1 MISMKNF
8 KATAT
13 MRLHETDLWATPGF
27 RLQRFEVFNWGT
39 FDGRVWTIATRG
51 ENALITGDI
60 GSGKSTL
67 VDAMTTLLVPPQR
80 IVYNK
85 AAGAESRERSL
96 LSYVRGHYKS
106 EKDDARLSARAVGLR
121 DQSSYSVILG
131 VFHNEHYNET
141 ITLAQVF
148 WCTSDSGAPERFYLV
163 ATTPLS
169 ISPDFAEFGGA
180 IPALKKRLKQQA
192 GVALFDSFSQYGND
206 FRRRMGIAG
215 EQVLDLFYQT
225 VSMKSVSNITDFVRE
240 HMLEAPKVAE
250 RIDAMCRNFENLNAA
265 HESVLKAKR
274 QIEHLAPL
282 VADCDQHDAM
292 HSQIAL
298 QQRLRDAL
306 SAWAAGQKAA
316 FLQRDLQRL
325 ADGLSELADASGLQ
339 ERKVEALY
347 ARQAE
352 LKRAIAD
359 NGGRR
364 LEEIA
369 QQIDGLDQ
377 QRMRQKRAFDE
388 HYAPACQALDL
399 PRAQSLPTFH
409 DNRRAAAEREAGL
422 GAQQLKLDARYDD
435 MTVQV
440 TNLNR
445 EAGALADE
453 IKSLR
458 QRTSSIPSAMLLLRE
473 KLCAALGLAESALPF
488 TGELMQV
495 RAEEARWEG
504 AIERVLHGFGLSL
517 LVAEKH
523 YAALSAYVDSQH
535 LGGRLV
541 YFRVQA
547 DDQPAPRPAAN
558 TLPGKLEFKLDSPFC
573 DWLRRE
579 LERGFDYQ
587 CCATLDDF
595 RHYPKALT
603 LQGQIKSGGVRHEKD
618 DRSHIADRTR
628 YVLGWRNEDKIRALE
643 AQRGQLEQRGLAL
656 LGQRS
661 SADAQRKAILAQLQA
676 VRDLLRYSEY
686 AEIDWPGSVQAI
698 HLLHEEKRQLESSSD
713 VLREL
718 DAQLAALD
726 AELKR
731 ANERRGELGIE
742 TGKKKQE
749 QESKQADLI
758 AAQTRHAE
766 CAETE
771 QQFCFSRLNLLAP
784 KALNGRLPNTARQC
798 DDAESGMRKWL
809 QERIDAH
816 RSKVENLAVA
826 IARQMQ
832 SFRTAYPVECREVDA
847 KPEAAAEYRTMLGRL
862 SGEDLPRFEA
872 RFKSMLNEQTIN
884 EVALLQNKLEQE
896 EGGIKG
902 KIAAINR
909 SLQRLAYNEGTFIQL
924 IPDANPDIEI
934 RAFRQDLRACLADT
948 LSGAGDDLYSEH
960 KFLQVKAIIDRLR
973 GREGLTELDKR
984 WKQKVSDVRNW
995 SLFSASERW
1004 REDNTER
1011 EFYSDSAGKSGGQKE
1026 KLAYTIL
1033 ASALVYQ
1040 YGIEQQA
1047 RTTRAFRFVMID
1059 EAFGRGS
1066 DESARYGLELFRQLG
1081 LQLLIVTPLQ
1091 KIHVIED
1098 YVQSVHLVHN
1108 SEGRESMIRSLTLA
1122 EYRAEK
1128 AQHHA
1133 EVNFTR

>member
-1 MISMKNF
+1 
-8 KATAT
+8 
-13 MRLHETDLWATPGF
+13 MRSHEADLFATPGF

-39 FDGRVWTIATRG
+39 FDGRVWTIATQG

-80 IVYNK
+80 IIYNK

-121 DQSSYSVILG
+121 GPDSYSVILG
-131 VFHNEHYNET
+131 VFRNEHYNET

-148 WCTSDSGAPERFYLV
+148 WSTNDSGAPERFYVV
-163 ATTPLS
+163 ATTKLA

-180 IPALKKRLKQQA
+180 IPALKKRLKQQP
-192 GVALFDSFSQYGND
+192 GITLFDSFSQYGND

-240 HMLEAPKVAE
+240 HMLEAPRVAE

-265 HESVLKAKR
+265 HESVLKAKH
-274 QIEHLAPL
+274 QIAHLTPL

-292 HSQIAL
+292 HLQIAL

-306 SAWAAGQKAA
+306 SAWSAGQKAA

-325 ADGLSELADASGLQ
+325 SDALSELADAYGLQ
-339 ERKVEALY
+339 ERKVEGLY
-347 ARQAE
+347 TRQAE
-352 LKRAIAD
+352 LKQAIAD

-369 QQIDGLDQ
+369 QKIDGLEQ
-377 QRMRQKRAFDE
+377 ERTRQKREFDE
-388 HYAPACQALDL
+388 RYAPACLVLEL

-409 DNRRAAAEREAGL
+409 DNRRAAALREAEL
-422 GAQQLKLDARYDD
+422 GEQQLQLNAHYDD
-435 MTVQV
+435 LTVQV
-440 TNLNR
+440 TNMNR
-445 EAGALADE
+445 EAGMLADE
-453 IKSLR
+453 IASLR
-458 QRTSSIPSAMLLLRE
+458 KRTSSIPSAMLMLRE

-488 TGELMQV
+488 VGELIQV
-495 RAEEARWEG
+495 RAEDARWEG
-504 AIERVLHGFGLSL
+504 AIERVLRGFGLSL

-547 DDQPAPRPAAN
+547 DDKPVPRPADN

-579 LERGFDYQ
+579 LERGYEYL
-587 CCATLDDF
+587 CCASLDDF

-603 LQGQIKSGGVRHEKD
+603 LQGQTKSGGVRHEKD
-618 DRSHIADRTR
+618 DRSLISDRTR

-643 AQRGQLEQRGLAL
+643 AQRSKLEQQGLAL
-656 LGQRS
+656 LEQRNS
-661 SADAQRKAILAQLQA
+661 TDTQRKNILKQLQA

-686 AEIDWPGSVQAI
+686 AEIDWPNTVQAI
-698 HLLHEEKRQLESSSD
+698 HLLQEEKRQLEISSD

-718 DAQLAALD
+718 NAQLTALE
-726 AELKR
+726 AELKQ
-731 ANERRGELGIE
+731 ANERRSEMSIE
-742 TGKKKQE
+742 IGKKKQE
-749 QESKQADLI
+749 QEDKQEDLS
-758 AAQTRHAE
+758 AAQARHAE
-766 CAETE
+766 CADEE
-771 QQFCFSRLNLLAP
+771 RSHCFPRLDELAP
-784 KALNGRLPNTARQC
+784 EALGGRLPNTARQC
-798 DDAESGMRKWL
+798 DEAESGMRTWL
-809 QERIDAH
+809 NKRIDAQ
-816 RSKVENLAVA
+816 RTKVENLVGG
-826 IARQMQ
+826 ITRQMQ
-832 SFRTAYPVECREVDA
+832 SFRTSYPVECREVDA
-847 KPEAAAEYRTMLGRL
+847 KPEAAAEFRKMLTRL

-896 EGGIKG
+896 EGDIKG

-909 SLQRLAYNEGTFIQL
+909 SLQRLEYNIGTFIQL

-948 LSGAGDDLYSEH
+948 LSSASDDLYSEH

-973 GREGLTELDKR
+973 GREGLTEMDKR

-1004 REDNTER
+1004 LEDNTER

-1047 RTTRAFRFVMID
+1047 RATRAFRFVMID

-1108 SEGRESMIRSLTLA
+1108 SEGRASMIRSLTLA
-1122 EYRAEK
+1122 EYQEEK
-1128 AQHHA
+1128 AQHLQDA
-1133 EVNFTR
+1133 DKAQ